1 MLKLKQFVLLLLLTL
16 AALFIHGYHPAI
28 EDSEIYLS
36 GIEKALHPEL
46 FPLRTEFF
54 ASHAHLSLYAQ
65 LIAGSVRV
73 THLPLSVL
81 LFAWHLLS
89 LFLLFWASW
98 DLTGKVFD
106 DEKCRWA
113 GVALLA
119 ATLTLSIGGTGLY
132 VMDEYL
138 NPRNLSAFSSVF
150 AIVRVLDRK
159 YLQAIL
165 FLLFTA
171 AMHPFMACFATAYC
185 VLLTWMDRVIPSV
198 PASLALSPLNFL
210 YKPPSAAYE
219 QVTSKHYFHYVQR
232 WHWYELLGGIAPFA
246 FLWWFSEIAQRR
258 QLAAGSSGEA
268 SRMRNLSIMCRT
280 LVFYGIASFCAAL
293 VLDLP
298 RAFETL
304 ARLQPM
310 RMLFVTYILFILFS
324 GGFIA
329 EYFLKKSAWRWLLFF
344 VPISAALAY
353 SQVALFPAS
362 RHIEWPGEKPKNQWV
377 QAFLWIR
384 DNTPNN
390 AVFALDP
397 NFAEL
402 PGEDENGFRAVAE
415 RSRMANYAKDRGVA
429 TMFPQLAGEWLAQ
442 TNALAGW
449 KTFDIPDFQRLNRV
463 YGVDWVVLQQPGI
476 ASLDCPYQNHAVRV
490 CRVP

>member
-1 MLKLKQFVLLLLLTL
+1 M
-16 AALFIHGYHPAI
+16 
-28 EDSEIYLS
+28 
-36 GIEKALHPEL
+36 
-46 FPLRTEFF
+46 
-54 ASHAHLSLYAQ
+54 
-65 LIAGSVRV
+65 
-73 THLPLSVL
+73 
-81 LFAWHLLS
+81 
-89 LFLLFWASW
+89 
-98 DLTGKVFD
+98 
-106 DEKCRWA
+106 
-113 GVALLA
+113 
-119 ATLTLSIGGTGLY
+119 
-132 VMDEYL
+132 
-138 NPRNLSAFSSVF
+138 
-150 AIVRVLDRK
+150 
-159 YLQAIL
+159 
-165 FLLFTA
+165 
-171 AMHPFMACFATAYC
+171 
-185 VLLTWMDRVIPSV
+185 
-198 PASLALSPLNFL
+198 
-210 YKPPSAAYE
+210 
-219 QVTSKHYFHYVQR
+219 
-232 WHWYELLGGIAPFA
+232 
-246 FLWWFSEIAQRR
+246 
-258 QLAAGSSGEA
+258 
-268 SRMRNLSIMCRT
+268 
-280 LVFYGIASFCAAL
+280 FYGIASFCAAL

-329 EYFLKKSAWRWLLFF
+329 EYFLKKSVWRWLLFF

-463 YGVDWVVLQQPGI
+463 YGVDWLVLQQPGI

-490 CRVP
+490 CRLP

>member
-106 DEKCRWA
+106 DERCRWA

-171 AMHPFMACFATAYC
+171 AMHPFMACFAAAYC
-185 VLLTWMDRVIPSV
+185 VLLTWMDRVTPSV

-258 QLAAGSSGEA
+258 QIGCRVIRGGVPHAQSLHHVPDAGVL
-268 SRMRNLSIMCRT
+268 RNRFLLRRT
-280 LVFYGIASFCAAL
+280 GTRPA
-293 VLDLP
+293 
-298 RAFETL
+298 
-304 ARLQPM
+304 ARL
-310 RMLFVTYILFILFS
+310 
-324 GGFIA
+324 
-329 EYFLKKSAWRWLLFF
+329 
-344 VPISAALAY
+344 
-353 SQVALFPAS
+353 
-362 RHIEWPGEKPKNQWV
+362 
-377 QAFLWIR
+377 
-384 DNTPNN
+384 
-390 AVFALDP
+390 
-397 NFAEL
+397 
-402 PGEDENGFRAVAE
+402 
-415 RSRMANYAKDRGVA
+415 
-429 TMFPQLAGEWLAQ
+429 
-442 TNALAGW
+442 
-449 KTFDIPDFQRLNRV
+449 
-463 YGVDWVVLQQPGI
+463 
-476 ASLDCPYQNHAVRV
+476 
-490 CRVP
+490 